1 MKKFIFLFII
11 LNSALGFS
19 QEAEFSL
26 LEKVYKFPKTN
37 EGVILNHNFKFEN
50 SGDSPLIISDYNVSC
65 ACTKVTLPNKPILPG
80 EKGVIKVSFDTK
92 GKYYLQ
98 DRIVYLTTNTS
109 KKTKKLRFKV
119 YVIPI
124 EEQ

>member
-1 MKKFIFLFII
+1 MKKFIFLLII
-11 LNSALGFS
+11 LNSALVFS

-37 EGVILNHNFKFEN
+37 EGVLLEHQFVFEN
-50 SGDSPLIISDYNVSC
+50 TGDSPLIIEDYQVSC
-65 ACTKVTLPNKPILPG
+65 SCTKAILPSKPILPG
-80 EKGVIKVSFDTK
+80 EKGVIQVSFDTK

-98 DRIVYLTTNTS
+98 DRIIYLTTNTS
-109 KKTKKLRFKV
+109 KKTEKLRFKV

>member
-1 MKKFIFLFII
+1 MKKFIFLLII
-11 LNSALGFS
+11 LSSALGFS

-26 LEKVYKFPKTN
+26 LDKVYKFPKTN
-37 EGVILNHNFKFEN
+37 EGIVLNHNFEFEN
-50 SGDSPLIISDYNVSC
+50 SGDAPLIIDDYKVSC
-65 ACTKVTLPNKPILPG
+65 SCTKATLPNKPILPG

-98 DRIVYLTTNTS
+98 DRIIYLTTNTS
-109 KKTKKLRFKV
+109 KKTEKIRFKV